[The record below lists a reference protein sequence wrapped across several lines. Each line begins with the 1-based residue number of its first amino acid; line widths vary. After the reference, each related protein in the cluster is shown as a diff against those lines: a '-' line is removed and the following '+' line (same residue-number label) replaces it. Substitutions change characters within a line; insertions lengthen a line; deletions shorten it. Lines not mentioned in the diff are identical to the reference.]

1 MDRGVGDDRIKGKDV
16 TMRST
21 TDRWRT
27 GGSGGPGR
35 DTEPGR
41 WPPPRRFGSRLAGL
55 AIGAGAVVVVVVL
68 LVAGLLRFTAW
79 HPTLTNPFGTRTIN
93 RTQPVLLVSLQNLSV
108 YKAATGNFQLI
119 VNSEKDARFIPSF
132 IKGER
137 TLFVAAGSVDAEVD
151 FSRIDK
157 DAIKVSDNGKTA
169 EITLPAP
176 ALGKVRIDPNAS
188 YIASQERGIIDRLG
202 SVVSQDPNRE
212 RQLYQLAE
220 QQIRDAAQ
228 RSDLLARA
236 EQNTRATLQGMLRS
250 LGYTKVTVDF
260 TRSRP
265 AN

>member
-1 MDRGVGDDRIKGKDV
+1 VDDRSAGKDKR
-16 TMRST
+16 MRST
-21 TDRWRT
+21 TDSWRT
-27 GGSGGPGR
+27 GRSGGSGR
-35 DTEPGR
+35 DDTEPGA
-41 WPPPRRFGSRLAGL
+41 WPPPRRSRSGLAGL
-55 AIGAGAVVVVVVL
+55 AIGAGAVVAVVAL
-68 LVAGLLRFTAW
+68 LVVGLLRLTSW

-108 YKAATGNFQLI
+108 YKAATANLQLI
-119 VNSEKDARFIPSF
+119 VDSEKDARFIPSF

-157 DAIKVSDNGKTA
+157 DAIKVSDNGRTA

-188 YIASQERGIIDRLG
+188 YVASRQRGIVDRLA
-202 SVVSQDPNRE
+202 SVVSENPNTE
-212 RQLYQLAE
+212 RDLYRLAE
-220 QQIRDAAQ
+220 RQIRDAAQ

-250 LGYTKVTVDF
+250 LGYTKVTVKF
-260 TRSRP
+260 TQSRP